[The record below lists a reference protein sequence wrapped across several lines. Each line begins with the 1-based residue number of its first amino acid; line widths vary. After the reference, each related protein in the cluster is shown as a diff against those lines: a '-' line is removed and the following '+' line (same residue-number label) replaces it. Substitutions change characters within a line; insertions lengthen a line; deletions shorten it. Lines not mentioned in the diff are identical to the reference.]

1 MIPAAALG
9 VERARAADIRL
20 LSMKLSI
27 ITSLYRSEPY
37 IAEFHRRIRPVAA
50 EITPDY
56 EFIYVNDGSPDG
68 VLGVALRLQEEDH
81 VVVVD
86 LSRNFGHHR
95 ALMVGLSYATGDLV
109 FMIDVDL
116 EEEPELLREFYA
128 RFLESGAD
136 SIYGVQS
143 QREGGLF
150 KRMSGALFYRAI
162 NILSGENAPINTLIA
177 RLMTRRFVA
186 SLLKHEEHEMDIA
199 NLLHVTGYRQVP
211 VIVRKHAKP
220 DTTYTF
226 LKRLSLAL
234 NSVTSFSRRPL
245 VGVAVTGALI
255 LMAALAITAYVL
267 LTYLIS
273 GEVPSGYTSLIL
285 SLWFLGGLTIF
296 SIGVVALYIA
306 IIFSEVKARPT
317 AIVRDVYSCRHQE
330 LPDARSQPR

>member
-1 MIPAAALG
+1 
-9 VERARAADIRL
+9 
-20 LSMKLSI
+20 MKLSI
-27 ITSLYRSEPY
+27 VTSLYRSEPY

-50 EITPDY
+50 EITSDY
-56 EFIYVNDGSPDG
+56 EIIYVNDGSPDG
-68 VLGVALRLQEEDH
+68 ALGVALRLQEEDDQ

-143 QREGGLF
+143 QREGGVF
-150 KRMSGALFYRAI
+150 KRMSGEIFYRSI
-162 NILSGENAPINTLIA
+162 NFLSGENAPINTLIA

-199 NLLHVTGYRQVP
+199 NLLHMTGYRQVP

-226 LKRLSLAL
+226 MKKLSLAL
-234 NSVTSFSRRPL
+234 RSVTSFSRRPL
-245 VGVAVTGALI
+245 VIIAVTGALI
-255 LMAALAITAYVL
+255 LIAAIAIIIYFLLA
-267 LTYLIS
+267 YLIS
-273 GEVPSGYTSLIL
+273 GDVPSGYTSLML
-285 SLWFLGGLTIF
+285 SLWFLGGLIIF
-296 SIGVVALYIA
+296 SIGVVAIYIA

-317 AIVRDVYSCRHQE
+317 AIVRDVYSCKRQE

>member
-136 SIYGVQS
+136 SVYGVQS
-143 QREGGLF
+143 QREGRLF

-162 NILSGENAPINTLIA
+162 NILSGENAPSNTLIA

-226 LKRLSLAL
+226 LKRLRLAL

-267 LTYLIS
+267 LTYVIS

-330 LPDARSQPR
+330 LPDARS